1 MAERALK
8 TLTNIKE
15 MALESKKMEVDKVLA
30 ELKEALDA
38 QVLALLALLALH
50 ALLVQKYKFRQG
62 AALQARGARWYG
74 RGGGWRGVLSL
85 LALLV
90 QKCKY

>member
-38 QVLALLALLALH
+38 QVLALLALLAL
-50 ALLVQKYKFRQG
+50 LVQKYKYRQS
-62 AALQARGARWYG
+62 AALQARGAR
-74 RGGGWRGVLSL
+74 R
-85 LALLV
+85 
-90 QKCKY
+90 

>member
-1 MAERALK
+1 VAERALK

-38 QVLALLALLALH
+38 QVLALLALLAL
-50 ALLVQKYKFRQG
+50 LVQKYKYRQG

-74 RGGGWRGVLSL
+74 RDGGCRGVLSL

>member
-38 QVLALLALLALH
+38 QVLALLALLAL
-50 ALLVQKYKFRQG
+50 LVQQYKYRQS
-62 AALQARGARWYG
+62 AAL
-74 RGGGWRGVLSL
+74 
-85 LALLV
+85 
-90 QKCKY
+90 